1 MSVLYVSKYV
11 NGFMH
16 LEIEVHC
23 CNEAGK
29 FFANKHFL
37 TGCKYEICV
46 LFGTLRRTQ
55 VRLSRVGSRNI
66 HIIIFQHAICR
77 WLQHPLLANAL
88 RADARKAALLAGQ
101 GACRQGALGH
111 HSEVTDKM
119 SWFSWLSDLTCY
131 QQVFIWRQPFLPR
144 LGRQTHREG
153 KSGIR
158 LLIY

>member
-1 MSVLYVSKYV
+1 
-11 NGFMH
+11 MH

-119 SWFSWLSDLTCY
+119 SVNLATCSFGY
-131 QQVFIWRQPFLPR
+131 SQSTGFHLETTFPS
-144 LGRQTHREG
+144 QTWETDTQG
-153 KSGIR
+153 QKTWN
-158 LLIY
+158 